1 MKKLFITFCLAM
13 SVLSLRAQELALS
26 TNFADYAELGTLNLE
41 ASYGVARNWSVSAGA
56 KYNPFTYKIK
66 GNAVQSRQRSF
77 SAGVRYWPWH
87 IFSGWWFSAQVKY
100 QEYNRGGIS
109 SPVTFEGDRFGAV
122 LGTGYSYMLA
132 PYLNLELG
140 LALWSGYDIYTRYA
154 CQSCGKK
161 TGEGGKYFI
170 LPSDILLGLTFI
182 F

>member
-1 MKKLFITFCLAM
+1 MKRLLIIFLLFSF
-13 SVLSLRAQELALS
+13 VLPSQSQELALS
-26 TNFADYAELGTLNLE
+26 TNFVDYANFGTLNLE
-41 ASYGVARNWSVSAGA
+41 ASYGVSKNWSISAGT
-56 KYNPFTYKIK
+56 KYNPFNYRVK
-66 GNAVQSRQRSF
+66 GEVVQNRQRSF

-87 IFSGWWFSAQVKY
+87 IYSGWWFSAQVRY
-100 QEYNRGGIS
+100 QEYNNGGIK
-109 SPVTFEGDRFGAV
+109 SPQTTEGDRFGAV

-140 LALWSGYDIYTRYA
+140 LAFWSGYDIYTGYA

-161 TGEGGKYFI
+161 IQEGEKYFI